1 MREVFSAQNWH
12 PGKVGDYVAICLER
26 EIVAVDFLLQHYKF
40 RIGAFRTDGCV
51 DFIDMMFTSL
61 VNVWESTPQCDK
73 IPHELT
79 NE

>member
-1 MREVFSAQNWH
+1 M
-12 PGKVGDYVAICLER
+12 AICLER
-26 EIVAVDFLLQHYKF
+26 EIAAVDFLQHYKF

-61 VNVWESTPQCDK
+61 VNVWVSTPHCDK

-79 NE
+79 NERWKT